1 MAMTAEVLCGEEVPV
16 REIDEA
22 KAGEYQGD

>member
-1 MAMTAEVLCGEEVPV
+1 MAMAAEVLRGEEVLV

-22 KAGEYQGD
+22 KAGEYQGV